1 MPSQNQ
7 SAESPILKKSAFW
20 GILLKGFVTELYR
33 RKLGGK
39 TLPFTSMKPL
49 LTLVFLLAV
58 SCLAWSQQELIDSYR
73 QELKK
78 EKIDTSRIHII
89 GDLSRMLILNSDTT
103 EALALLKEG
112 LELCKKQNYDYG
124 YGHIYNGYGIHYL
137 EISRFDE
144 AEAYF
149 QKSYDYF
156 KKSKKDTAPLGVAT
170 ALGNLSL
177 IAETK
182 RDIEKAVRL
191 QLQALDVWQ
200 SSAFPERFVAVGNMY
215 INIGNLYTKV
225 GQHDKAIIYTK
236 KAVETRLNADIKD
249 ADLATSYI
257 YLLNSFIKNNQLDSA
272 QKYLLTTQTLVND
285 LKNPVVYM
293 RYYAVLGE
301 IGMAEKN
308 YEKALGQY
316 QLALQYAQQTQK
328 ITFQISSSMGIA
340 RCYQELKQ
348 PAEAIP
354 FLAQSLQLAEKGN
367 RLEAKTRALKGLA
380 EAYHQL
386 NNDQQAF
393 AYFTQYNALKDSIQ
407 AEETKLKLNDIDTKY
422 QTVQKEN
429 QILQLEKDKS
439 RQNTL
444 IYGLLLGILAVAGIG
459 GLMYRNV
466 ANQRKIAQQETLLK
480 EKEIQQLQ
488 QERQLVATN
497 SILKGQEEERTRV
510 ARDLHDGLGGILT
523 SVKLTLGKVRGNF
536 ILPEASTVVFAR
548 ALEQLDLAIN
558 EMRRVAHSMMPEAL
572 VRYGLPDSLKD
583 FCEDLNETGQVKV
596 HLQVLGMENRLDSS
610 VEVVLYRIVQELL
623 NNILKHAQATDA
635 YVQVVRRDAIVHLT
649 VEDNGKGFDLKQADH
664 RKGAGMR
671 NVENRVAYLGGTL
684 DIQSAIGEG
693 TSVEIE
699 IKL

>member
-1 MPSQNQ
+1 M
-7 SAESPILKKSAFW
+7 
-20 GILLKGFVTELYR
+20 
-33 RKLGGK
+33 KL
-39 TLPFTSMKPL
+39 L
-49 LTLVFLLAV
+49 LTLVFCVTV
-58 SCLAWSQQELIDSYR
+58 SGLAWSQQELIDSYR

-89 GDLSRMLILNSDTT
+89 GDLSRMLIMNSDTT

-112 LELCKKQNYDYG
+112 LALCKKQNYDYG
-124 YGHIYNGYGIHYL
+124 YGHIYNGYGVYYL
-137 EISRFDE
+137 ETSRFAE
-144 AEAYF
+144 AEQYF

-156 KKSKKDTAPLGVAT
+156 KKSKKDTAPLGAAT
-170 ALGNLSL
+170 ALGNLGI
-177 IAETK
+177 IAESK

-191 QLQALDVWQ
+191 KLQALDVWK
-200 SSAFPERFVAVGNMY
+200 ATPFPERFHAVGNIY
-215 INIGNLYTKV
+215 ISIGGLYSKE
-225 GQHDKAIIYTK
+225 GQYEKAIYYTK
-236 KAVETRLNADIKD
+236 KGIETRLNAKLKD
-249 ADLATSYI
+249 VDLGVSYI
-257 YLLNSFIKNNQLDSA
+257 FLLNDFIRNKQLDSA
-272 QKYLLTTQTLVND
+272 AHYLTTVENLVNE
-285 LKNPVVYM
+285 LKSPVVYM
-293 RYYAVLGE
+293 RYYGSLGE
-301 IGMAEKN
+301 FEYERKN
-308 YEKALGQY
+308 FEKALQHN
-316 QLALQYAQQTQK
+316 QFLLSYAQQTQK
-328 ITFQISSSMGIA
+328 VGYEISGYLAIGK
-340 RCYQELKQ
+340 CYQQLNQVTK
-348 PAEAIP
+348 ALP
-354 FLAQSLQLAEKGN
+354 FFNNALRLSDKAN
-367 RLEAKTRALKGLA
+367 RIDGRKSALKGLA
-380 EAYHQL
+380 EVYHQL
-386 NNDQQAF
+386 NNDKE
-393 AYFTQYNALKDSIQ
+393 AYRYLIQFNVLKDSIQ

-444 IYGLLLGILAVAGIG
+444 IYGLLAGLIVIASIG
-459 GLMYRNV
+459 VLMYRNA
-466 ANQRKIAQQETLLK
+466 ANQRKIAQQQTLLK

-536 ILPEASTVVFAR
+536 ILPEASTVVFTR
-548 ALEQLDLAIN
+548 GLEQLDLAIN

-583 FCEDLNETGQVKV
+583 FCEDLNETGQIKV

-635 YVQVVRRDAIVHLT
+635 YVQLVRRDAIIHLT
-649 VEDNGKGFDLKQADH
+649 VEDNGKGFDPKQTEH

-671 NVENRVAYLGGTL
+671 NIENRVAYLGGTL
-684 DIQSAIGEG
+684 DIQSTVGEG

>member
-1 MPSQNQ
+1 
-7 SAESPILKKSAFW
+7 
-20 GILLKGFVTELYR
+20 
-33 RKLGGK
+33 
-39 TLPFTSMKPL
+39 MKRI
-49 LTLVFLLAV
+49 LTLVLLV
-58 SCLAWSQQELIDSYR
+58 VVPCLVWSQQELINSYR

-89 GDLSRMLILNSDTT
+89 GDLSRMLIMNSDTT

-124 YGHIYNGYGIHYL
+124 FGHIYNGYGIYYL
-137 EISRFDE
+137 ETSQFEE

-156 KKSKKDTAPLGVAT
+156 KKSKKDTAPLGAAT
-170 ALGNLSL
+170 ALSNLGV

-191 QLQALDVWQ
+191 KLQALDVWNAT
-200 SSAFPERFVAVGNMY
+200 SFPERFNAVGNIY
-215 INIGNLYTKV
+215 VSIGGLYSKE
-225 GQHDKAIIYTK
+225 GQFDKAIFYTK
-236 KAVETRLNADIKD
+236 KGIETRLNAKMKD
-249 ADLATSYI
+249 VDLGISYI
-257 YLLNSFIKNNQLDSA
+257 FLLNDFIRNKQLDSA
-272 QKYLLTTQTLVND
+272 ANYIETVESLVSELKSPLL
-285 LKNPVVYM
+285 YM
-293 RYYAVLGE
+293 RYYGSLGE
-301 IGMAEKN
+301 LEYERKN
-308 YEKALGQY
+308 FEKALQY
-316 QLALQYAQQTQK
+316 NKQLLSYAQQTQK
-328 ITFQISSSMGIA
+328 IGYEISGFLAMA
-340 RCYQELKQ
+340 KCYQQLNQ
-348 PAEAIP
+348 ATNAIT
-354 FLAQSLQLAEKGN
+354 FFRHALSLSQKVN
-367 RLEAKTRALKGLA
+367 RIEGRKNALQGLA
-380 EAYHQL
+380 DAYHQL
-386 NNDQQAF
+386 NNDKLAF
-393 AYFTQYNALKDSIQ
+393 AYLTEFNALKDSLQ
-407 AEETKLKLNDIDTKY
+407 TEDTKLKLNDIDTKY

-429 QILQLEKDKS
+429 QILQLEKEKS

-444 IYGLLLGILAVAGIG
+444 IYGLLAGLVAVAGIG

-466 ANQRKIAQQETLLK
+466 ANQRKIARQESLLK
-480 EKEIQQLQ
+480 ENEIQQLQ

-583 FCEDLNETGQVKV
+583 FCEDLNDTGQIKV
-596 HLQVLGMENRLDSS
+596 HLQVLGMEQRLDSS
-610 VEVVLYRIVQELL
+610 VEVVVYRIVQELL

-635 YVQVVRRDAIVHLT
+635 YVQLVRRDEIVHLT
-649 VEDNGKGFDLKQADH
+649 VEDNGKGFDLKQAEH
-664 RKGAGMR
+664 HKGAGMR
-671 NVENRVAYLGGTL
+671 NIENRVAYLGGTL
-684 DIQSAIGEG
+684 DIQSTLGEG

>member
-1 MPSQNQ
+1 
-7 SAESPILKKSAFW
+7 
-20 GILLKGFVTELYR
+20 
-33 RKLGGK
+33 
-39 TLPFTSMKPL
+39 MKPL

-89 GDLSRMLILNSDTT
+89 GDLSRMLIMNSDTT

-112 LELCKKQNYDYG
+112 LDLCKKQNYDYG

-137 EISRFDE
+137 ETSRFDE
-144 AEAYF
+144 AEVYF

-156 KKSKKDTAPLGVAT
+156 KKSKKDTAPLGAAT
-170 ALGNLSL
+170 ALSNLGM

-191 QLQALDVWQ
+191 KLQALDVWK
-200 SSAFPERFVAVGNMY
+200 ATPFPERFHAVGNIY
-215 INIGNLYTKV
+215 INIGGLYSKE
-225 GQHDKAIIYTK
+225 GQYEKATYYTK
-236 KAVETRLNADIKD
+236 KGIETRLNANIKD
-249 ADLATSYI
+249 VDLGISYI
-257 YLLNSFIKNNQLDSA
+257 FLLNDFVRNKQLDSA
-272 QKYLLTTQTLVND
+272 ANYIKTVESLVNE
-285 LKNPVVYM
+285 LKSPVLYM
-293 RYYAVLGE
+293 RYYGSLGE
-301 IGMAEKN
+301 LEYEQKN
-308 YEKALGQY
+308 FEKALQY
-316 QLALQYAQQTQK
+316 SQFLLSYAQQTK
-328 ITFQISSSMGIA
+328 KVGYEISGYLAIA
-340 RCYQELKQ
+340 KCYQQLNQ
-348 PAEAIP
+348 STNALP
-354 FLAQSLQLAEKGN
+354 FFNNALRLAEKVN
-367 RLEAKTRALKGLA
+367 RIDSRKSALKGLA
-380 EAYHQL
+380 EVYHQL
-386 NNDQQAF
+386 NNDKE
-393 AYFTQYNALKDSIQ
+393 AYRYLTQFNVLKDSIQ
-407 AEETKLKLNDIDTKY
+407 AEETKVKLNDIDTKY
-422 QTVQKEN
+422 QATQKEN
-429 QILQLEKDKS
+429 QILVLEKEK
-439 RQNTL
+439 RQQNTL
-444 IYGLLLGILAVAGIG
+444 IYGLIGGLLVVSLLG

-466 ANQRKIAQQETLLK
+466 SNQRKIAQQETLLK

-523 SVKLTLGKVRGNF
+523 SVKLTLSKVRGNF

-583 FCEDLNETGQVKV
+583 FCEDLNETGQIKV

-635 YVQVVRRDAIVHLT
+635 YVQLVRREEIVHLT
-649 VEDNGKGFDLKQADH
+649 VEDNGKGFDVKQAENQ
-664 RKGAGMR
+664 KGAGMR
-671 NVENRVAYLGGTL
+671 NIENRVAYLGGTL
-684 DIQSAIGEG
+684 DIQSTVGEG

>member
-1 MPSQNQ
+1 
-7 SAESPILKKSAFW
+7 
-20 GILLKGFVTELYR
+20 
-33 RKLGGK
+33 
-39 TLPFTSMKPL
+39 MKRT
-49 LTLVFLLAV
+49 LTLVLLV
-58 SCLAWSQQELIDSYR
+58 VVPYLVWSQQELINSYR

-89 GDLSRMLILNSDTT
+89 GDLSRMLVMNSDTT

-124 YGHIYNGYGIHYL
+124 FGHIYNGYGIYYL
-137 EISRFDE
+137 ETSQFEE

-156 KKSKKDTAPLGVAT
+156 KKSKKDTAPLGAAT
-170 ALGNLSL
+170 ALSNLGV

-182 RDIEKAVRL
+182 RDIEKAVSL
-191 QLQALDVWQ
+191 KLQALDVWNAT
-200 SSAFPERFVAVGNMY
+200 SFPERFNAVGNIY
-215 INIGNLYTKV
+215 VSIGGLYSKE
-225 GQHDKAIIYTK
+225 GQFDKAIFYTK
-236 KAVETRLNADIKD
+236 KGIETRLNAKMKD
-249 ADLATSYI
+249 VDLGISYI
-257 YLLNSFIKNNQLDSA
+257 FLLNDFIRNKQLDSA
-272 QKYLLTTQTLVND
+272 ANYIETVESLVSELKSPLL
-285 LKNPVVYM
+285 YM
-293 RYYAVLGE
+293 RYYGSLGE
-301 IGMAEKN
+301 LEYERKN
-308 YEKALGQY
+308 FEKALQY
-316 QLALQYAQQTQK
+316 NKQLLSYAQQTQK
-328 ITFQISSSMGIA
+328 IGYEISGFLAMA
-340 RCYQELKQ
+340 KCYQQLNQ
-348 PAEAIP
+348 ATNAIT
-354 FLAQSLQLAEKGN
+354 FFRHALSLSQKVN
-367 RLEAKTRALKGLA
+367 RIEGRKNALQGLA
-380 EAYHQL
+380 DAYHQL
-386 NNDQQAF
+386 NNDKLAF
-393 AYFTQYNALKDSIQ
+393 AYLTEFNALKDSLQ
-407 AEETKLKLNDIDTKY
+407 TEDTKLKLNDIDTKY

-429 QILQLEKDKS
+429 QILQLEKEKS

-444 IYGLLLGILAVAGIG
+444 IYGLLAGLVAVAGIG

-466 ANQRKIAQQETLLK
+466 ANQRKIARQESLLK
-480 EKEIQQLQ
+480 ENEIQQLQ

-583 FCEDLNETGQVKV
+583 FCEDLNETGQIKV
-596 HLQVLGMENRLDSS
+596 HLQVLGMEQRLDSS
-610 VEVVLYRIVQELL
+610 VEVVVYRIVQELL

-635 YVQVVRRDAIVHLT
+635 YVQLVRRDEIVHLT
-649 VEDNGKGFDLKQADH
+649 VEDNGKGFDLKQAEH
-664 RKGAGMR
+664 HKGAGMR
-671 NVENRVAYLGGTL
+671 NIENRVAYLGGTL
-684 DIQSAIGEG
+684 DIQSTLGEG

>member
-1 MPSQNQ
+1 
-7 SAESPILKKSAFW
+7 
-20 GILLKGFVTELYR
+20 
-33 RKLGGK
+33 
-39 TLPFTSMKPL
+39 MKRI
-49 LTLVFLLAV
+49 LTLVLLV
-58 SCLAWSQQELIDSYR
+58 VVPRLVWSQQELIESYR

-89 GDLSRMLILNSDTT
+89 GDLSRMLIMNSDTT

-124 YGHIYNGYGIHYL
+124 YGHIYNGYGIYYL
-137 EISRFDE
+137 ETSQFEE
-144 AEAYF
+144 AEVYF

-156 KKSKKDTAPLGVAT
+156 KKSKKDTAPLGAAT
-170 ALGNLSL
+170 ALSNLGV

-191 QLQALDVWQ
+191 KLQALDVWKAT
-200 SSAFPERFVAVGNMY
+200 SFPERFNAVGNIY
-215 INIGNLYTKV
+215 VSIGGLYSKER
-225 GQHDKAIIYTK
+225 QFDKAIFYTK
-236 KAVETRLNADIKD
+236 KGIETRLNAKMKD
-249 ADLATSYI
+249 VDLGISYI
-257 YLLNSFIKNNQLDSA
+257 FLLNDFIRNKQLDSA
-272 QKYLLTTQTLVND
+272 ANYIETVESLVNE
-285 LKNPVVYM
+285 LKSPLLYM
-293 RYYAVLGE
+293 RYYGSLGE
-301 IGMAEKN
+301 LEYERKN
-308 YEKALGQY
+308 FEKALQY
-316 QLALQYAQQTQK
+316 NKQLLSYAQQTQK
-328 ITFQISSSMGIA
+328 IGYEISGFLAIA
-340 RCYQELKQ
+340 KCYQQLNQ
-348 PAEAIP
+348 ATNAIT
-354 FLAQSLQLAEKGN
+354 FFRQALSLSQKVN
-367 RLEAKTRALKGLA
+367 RIEGRKNALQGLA
-380 EAYHQL
+380 DAYHQL
-386 NNDQQAF
+386 NNDKSAF
-393 AYFTQYNALKDSIQ
+393 AYLTEFNALKDSLQ

-429 QILQLEKDKS
+429 QILQLEKEKS
-439 RQNTL
+439 RQNAL
-444 IYGLLLGILAVAGIG
+444 IYGLLAGLVAVAGIG
-459 GLMYRNV
+459 GLTYRNV
-466 ANQRKIAQQETLLK
+466 ANQRRIAQQETLLK
-480 EKEIQQLQ
+480 QKEIVQLQ

-583 FCEDLNETGQVKV
+583 FCEDLNDTGQIKV
-596 HLQVLGMENRLDSS
+596 HLQVLGMEQRLDSS

-635 YVQVVRRDAIVHLT
+635 YVQLVRRDEIVHLT
-649 VEDNGKGFDLKQADH
+649 VEDNGKGFDPKQAEH
-664 RKGAGMR
+664 HKGAGMR
-671 NVENRVAYLGGTL
+671 NIENRVAYLGGTL
-684 DIQSAIGEG
+684 DIQSAVGEG

>member
-1 MPSQNQ
+1 
-7 SAESPILKKSAFW
+7 
-20 GILLKGFVTELYR
+20 
-33 RKLGGK
+33 
-39 TLPFTSMKPL
+39 MKRT
-49 LTLVFLLAV
+49 LTLVLLV
-58 SCLAWSQQELIDSYR
+58 VVPYLVWSQQELINSYR

-89 GDLSRMLILNSDTT
+89 GDLSRMLIMNSDTT

-124 YGHIYNGYGIHYL
+124 FGHIYNGYGIYYL
-137 EISRFDE
+137 ETSQFEE

-156 KKSKKDTAPLGVAT
+156 KKSKKDTAPLGAAT
-170 ALGNLSL
+170 ALSNLGV

-191 QLQALDVWQ
+191 KLQALDVWNAT
-200 SSAFPERFVAVGNMY
+200 SFPERFNAVGNIY
-215 INIGNLYTKV
+215 VSIGGLYSKE
-225 GQHDKAIIYTK
+225 GQFDKAIFYTK
-236 KAVETRLNADIKD
+236 KGIETRLNAKMKD
-249 ADLATSYI
+249 VDLGISYI
-257 YLLNSFIKNNQLDSA
+257 FLLNDFIRNKQLDSA
-272 QKYLLTTQTLVND
+272 ANYIETVESLVSELKSPLL
-285 LKNPVVYM
+285 YM
-293 RYYAVLGE
+293 RYYGSLGE
-301 IGMAEKN
+301 LEYERKN
-308 YEKALGQY
+308 FEKALQY
-316 QLALQYAQQTQK
+316 NKQLLSYAQQTQK
-328 ITFQISSSMGIA
+328 IGYEISGFLAMA
-340 RCYQELKQ
+340 KCYQQLNQ
-348 PAEAIP
+348 ATNAIT
-354 FLAQSLQLAEKGN
+354 FFRQALSLSQKVN
-367 RLEAKTRALKGLA
+367 RIEGRKNALQGLA
-380 EAYHQL
+380 DAYHQL
-386 NNDQQAF
+386 NNDKLAF
-393 AYFTQYNALKDSIQ
+393 AYLTEFNALKDSLQ
-407 AEETKLKLNDIDTKY
+407 TEDTKLKLNDIDTKY

-429 QILQLEKDKS
+429 QILQLEKEKS

-444 IYGLLLGILAVAGIG
+444 IYGLLAGLVAVAGIG

-466 ANQRKIAQQETLLK
+466 ANQRKIARQESLLK
-480 EKEIQQLQ
+480 ENEIQQLQ

-583 FCEDLNETGQVKV
+583 FCEDLNETGQIKV

-610 VEVVLYRIVQELL
+610 VEVVVYRIVQELL

-635 YVQVVRRDAIVHLT
+635 YVQLVRRDEIVHLT
-649 VEDNGKGFDLKQADH
+649 VEDNGKGFDLKQAEH
-664 RKGAGMR
+664 HKGAGMR
-671 NVENRVAYLGGTL
+671 NIENRVAYLGGTL
-684 DIQSAIGEG
+684 DIQSTLGEG